1 MRFDILTIFPEA
13 FESYF
18 NTSIIKRAKEK
29 KLLKINIFNL
39 RKWTKDKHQTVDDRP
54 YSGGAGMIFMLEPI
68 FKALKDLSKNPPRF
82 VRQNLVSPCLRRQ
95 GFARNRKEGKNKKKR
110 IILFSLKGKKLTQKK
125 LEQLKKYDQLI
136 LICPH
141 YEGVDERVAKYL
153 ADEEISIGDYILTG
167 GELPAMILVD
177 AITRLIPGAI
187 KEESLKEESFSSLLI
202 KNLKLKIKN
211 LYYEYP
217 QYTRPEVFYP
227 YPLKKNAWRVPKV
240 LLSGNHQKIKQWREK
255 NAISQKAKFKSQN

>member
-18 NTSIIKRAKEK
+18 NTSIIKRAKAK

-39 RKWTKDKHQTVDDRP
+39 RKWTKDRHQTVDDRP
-54 YSGGAGMIFMLEPI
+54 YGGGAGMIFLLEPI
-68 FKALKDLSKNPPRF
+68 FKALKSLSKNQFR
-82 VRQNLVSPCLRRQ
+82 L
-95 GFARNRKEGKNKKKR
+95 ARKKKR
-110 IILFSLKGKKLTQKK
+110 IILFSLRGEKLTQKK

-141 YEGVDERVAKYL
+141 YEGIDERVAKYL
-153 ADEEISIGDYILTG
+153 VDEEISIGDYILTG

-177 AITRLIPGAI
+177 AITRLIPGVI
-187 KEESLKEESFSSLLI
+187 REKSLKEESFSLLSN
-202 KNLKLKIKN
+202 K
-211 LYYEYP
+211 YEYP

-227 YPLKKNAWRVPKV
+227 NFSKKIAWRVPKV
-240 LLSGNHQKIKQWREK
+240 LLSGNHQKIKKWRDK
-255 NAISQKAKFKSQN
+255 HTK

>member
-1 MRFDILTIFPEA
+1 
-13 FESYF
+13 
-18 NTSIIKRAKEK
+18 
-29 KLLKINIFNL
+29 
-39 RKWTKDKHQTVDDRP
+39 
-54 YSGGAGMIFMLEPI
+54 
-68 FKALKDLSKNPPRF
+68 
-82 VRQNLVSPCLRRQ
+82 
-95 GFARNRKEGKNKKKR
+95 
-110 IILFSLKGKKLTQKK
+110 
-125 LEQLKKYDQLI
+125 
-136 LICPH
+136 
-141 YEGVDERVAKYL
+141 VDERVAKYL

-177 AITRLIPGAI
+177 AITRLTPGAI

-255 NAISQKAKFKSQN
+255 HAISQKAKFKSQN